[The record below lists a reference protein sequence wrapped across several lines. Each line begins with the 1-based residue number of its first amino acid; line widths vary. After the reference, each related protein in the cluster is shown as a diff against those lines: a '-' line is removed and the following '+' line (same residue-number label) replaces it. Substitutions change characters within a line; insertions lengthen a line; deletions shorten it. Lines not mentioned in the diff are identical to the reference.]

1 MIEVSIT
8 KTNNLTAPTDA
19 INHDEITRRS
29 PVQRPWRG
37 IGMAAGI
44 CGLLLASSFQAFAAQ
59 ATGIQRPKAGET
71 VEVLVQYAAQ
81 PTEEQHRR
89 ITAHNGRIRA
99 TFEHV
104 PVAH

>member
-44 CGLLLASSFQAFAAQ
+44 CGLLLGSSFQAFAAH
-59 ATGIQRPKAGET
+59 ATGIELPKAGET
-71 VEVLVQYAAQ
+71 VEVLVQYATQ
-81 PTEEQHRR
+81 WRHFHDRR
-89 ITAHNGRIRA
+89 RSGRYLGRL
-99 TFEHV
+99 
-104 PVAH
+104 